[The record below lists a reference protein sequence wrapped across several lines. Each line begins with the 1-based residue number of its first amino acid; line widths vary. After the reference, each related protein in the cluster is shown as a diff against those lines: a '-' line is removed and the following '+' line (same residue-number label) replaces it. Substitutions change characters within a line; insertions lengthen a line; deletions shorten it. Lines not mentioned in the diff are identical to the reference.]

1 MKASPR
7 TRKVDRHVG
16 AMIRERRIMVGLTQQ
31 QLAGLLGV
39 TYQQT
44 HKYEK
49 GVNRVSAGRLFE
61 IAQILEVPVGAFYEG
76 LPAHSQDE
84 VPVFAI
90 EREKMMLELARNF
103 AGITNGQHQ
112 EAVSRLARALADTS
126 QDGPIDH
133 PRRR

>member
-1 MKASPR
+1 
-7 TRKVDRHVG
+7 
-16 AMIRERRIMVGLTQQ
+16 MIRERRIMVGLTQQ

-76 LPAHSQDE
+76 LPPVQDD
-84 VPVFAI
+84 VPSFGF

-103 AGITNGQHQ
+103 AGITNEQHQ
-112 EAVSRLARALADTS
+112 EAVSRLARALAGS
-126 QDGPIDH
+126 GQDNPADR

>member
-1 MKASPR
+1 MKASAR
-7 TRKVDRHVG
+7 TQRVDRHVG

-76 LPAHSQDE
+76 LPPAQDD
-84 VPVFAI
+84 VPSFGL

-103 AGITNGQHQ
+103 AGITNEHHQ
-112 EAVSRLARALADTS
+112 EAVSRLARVLAGTTQAGAVDR
-126 QDGPIDH
+126 